1 MNATAARPLRKILGL
16 GFGLAI
22 VFGGTV
28 GVGILRLPGVIA
40 GALGD
45 PLLVVLFWLIGGL
58 YALLGAVAVAE
69 LATMFPQAGGFRVYA
84 QRAFGNGVGFVIGW
98 CDWLCNVAALSYGAM
113 TAATFFTVLVPI
125 AGADSKWIALTII
138 SIFTLLHWVG
148 LRLGSTLTSF
158 ISMSVGLMLMVLVV
172 GCFIVPPVAATS
184 APLDGAAASLPLA
197 SMAMLTVVVMALR
210 SVLVAYDGWYSAIY
224 MAEENTDP
232 ARTLPRAIIGGTL
245 LVIAVYL
252 LINVAFLRVL
262 PLPVLAAAEL
272 PAAEAARALMPQGGP
287 ALVTVISLLTVL
299 SLVNATLLMAPR
311 ILLAIGR
318 DGYLTAGSAGVSE
331 SGTPRVALGA
341 SSLASM
347 LMVLTGT
354 FEQIIALA
362 AILFMLLYISAYCA
376 VFVLRRREPTLPRP
390 FRAVGFPV
398 TTAVVLLGSV
408 SFLVAAVIEDQRS
421 ALIAIGFIALCSVV
435 YVWRSRQRVG

>member
-28 GVGILRLPGVIA
+28 GVGILRLPGVVA

-113 TAATFFTVLVPI
+113 TAATFFTVLFPI

-138 SIFTLLHWVG
+138 AMFTLLHWVG

-172 GCFIVPPVAATS
+172 GCFVAPPVAATS
-184 APLDGAAASLPLA
+184 APLVGAAASLPLA

-245 LVIAVYL
+245 LVMAVYL

-262 PLPVLAAAEL
+262 PLPVLAAADL

-376 VFVLRRREPTLPRP
+376 LFVLRRREPTLPRP

-408 SFLVAAVIEDQRS
+408 SFLVAAVIEDRRS
-421 ALIAIGFIALCSVV
+421 ALIAVGFITLCSVI
-435 YVWRSRQRVG
+435 YVWRSRQRVA

>member
-1 MNATAARPLRKILGL
+1 MTASTARPLRKILGL

-28 GVGILRLPGVIA
+28 GVGILRLPGVVA

-45 PLLVVLFWLIGGL
+45 PALVVLFWLIGGL

-69 LATMFPQAGGFRVYA
+69 LATMFPEAGGFRVYA
-84 QRAFGNGVGFVIGW
+84 RRAFGNGVGFVIGW
-98 CDWLCNVAALSYGAM
+98 CDWLCNVSALAYGAM
-113 TAATFFTVLVPI
+113 TAATFFTVLWPI

-138 SIFTLLHWVG
+138 AIFTLLHWVG
-148 LRLGSTLTSF
+148 LRLGSTLTSI
-158 ISMSVGLMLMVLVV
+158 ISMSVGLMLIALVV
-172 GCFIVPPVAATS
+172 GCFIASPVAEVT
-184 APLDGAAASLPLA
+184 APLEGAAASLPLA
-197 SMAMLTVVVMALR
+197 SMGMLAVVVMALR

-245 LVIAVYL
+245 LVIVVYL

-272 PAAEAARALMPQGGP
+272 PAAEAARILMPQGGP

-299 SLVNATLLMAPR
+299 SLVNATMLMAPR

-318 DGYLTAGSAGVSE
+318 DGYLTPGAAGVSE
-331 SGTPRVALGA
+331 SGTPRAALGA
-341 SSLASM
+341 SALAVM
-347 LMVLTGT
+347 LLVLTGT

-376 VFVLRRREPTLPRP
+376 VFVLRWREPSLPRP
-390 FRAVGFPV
+390 FRAPGFPV
-398 TTAVVLLGSV
+398 TTSIVLLGSV
-408 SFLVAAVIEDQRS
+408 AFLGAAVIEDGRS
-421 ALIAIGFIALCSVV
+421 ALIALGFIALCSIV
-435 YVWRSRQRVG
+435 YVWRERERRA